1 MDTLER
7 ALPLAFLLCLFIL
20 LPGCGSQPSPEQDPA
35 AFTAN
40 FAAAAASGDRKALDA
55 YQGNTYR
62 LNGVVDALVPGQY
75 ILVRCPDTVDLRVC
89 LPQEEL
95 EALTL
100 DAVIG
105 LEGTVKEVEAEK
117 LGDMARWKIRM
128 EPAHITDRA
137 FEVTGEVEEI
147 FHDWNREGQDY
158 AAIWDSSVVQDRQIN
173 IYLPE
178 GHHVKAG
185 DSLTA
190 RGALLA
196 PSNPEEF
203 SVAYIHGRGTPE
215 VFVMPEAELV
225 EKGAGQ

>member
-1 MDTLER
+1 MVKFER

-20 LPGCGSQPSPEQDPA
+20 FSGCESRPSPEQDPA
-35 AFTAN
+35 AFTADL
-40 FAAAAASGDRKALDA
+40 AAAAASGDGKALDA

-62 LNGVVDALVPGQY
+62 LNGAVDALVPGQY
-75 ILVRCPDTVDLRVC
+75 ILVRCPDTVDLRVY

-95 EALTL
+95 EALAP
-100 DAVIG
+100 DAVVG
-105 LEGTVKEVEAEK
+105 LEGTVKEVQREKYGDIIRAEMI
-117 LGDMARWKIRM
+117 L
-128 EPAHITDRA
+128 EPAHSIGNT

-147 FHDWNREGQDY
+147 SHDWVRNGQDY

-178 GHHVKAG
+178 GHDVRVG
-185 DSLTA
+185 DTLTA

-203 SVAYIHGRGTPE
+203 SIGFIRGRGTPE
-215 VFVMPEAELV
+215 VFVMPEPDSV